1 MKFYDR
7 EEELKELKRIQSQ
20 AFEDHSRMTV
30 LTGRRRI
37 GKTSLGQIAMQG
49 TDSVYLFVAR
59 KDETLL
65 CRDFMEQIR
74 LSLGDV
80 PTGVKDF
87 KEVFKLLMLL
97 GQSRKFNLFID
108 EFQEFWNINKSIFS
122 DIQNLW
128 DQYRKTTHINL
139 ILSGSVYT
147 MMEKIFKD
155 SKEPLFGRADL
166 EIRLQPFRTHVM
178 REILRDASPH
188 YTNDDLLALYTITGG
203 VPKYIELFINNGCT
217 DLDSMI
223 RFMTRADSQFI
234 DEGRNLL
241 IQEFGKNYGTY
252 FSILSLIASG
262 ELTQKDIQ
270 SKLEDGKN
278 IGGQLKI
285 LEDDYQL
292 ITKKRPIKAK
302 EGSQTVK
309 FELKDNFL
317 RFWFRYFEKFRS
329 LIEIGNYQMLGT
341 LIRNDYPVFSGF
353 ALERWFREKMK
364 ESQLYINI
372 GGWWQ
377 SDRDNPNEID
387 IVTID
392 IDDRIHA
399 YEVKRQS
406 KKYNPNL
413 LQQKVEIMKNKV
425 FKGKDIAFSCLSL
438 EDM

>member
-7 EEELKELKRIQSQ
+7 EEELKELKRVQKQ

-37 GKTSLGQIAMQG
+37 GKTSLGQLAMEG
-49 TDSVYLFVAR
+49 TTSIYLFVAR
-59 KDETLL
+59 KDEALL
-65 CRDFMEQIR
+65 CQDFTEQIR
-74 LSLGDV
+74 QSLGDI
-80 PTGVKDF
+80 PTGFKSFKD
-87 KEVFKLLMLL
+87 VFKMLMIF

-108 EFQEFWNINKSIFS
+108 EFQEFWYINKSIFS

-128 DQYRKTTHINL
+128 DQYRRQTNVNL

-166 EIRLQPFRTHVM
+166 EIRLKPFRTDVM
-178 REILRDASPH
+178 KQIMSDAKPD

-217 DLDSMI
+217 NLDSMI
-223 RFMTRADSQFI
+223 DFMTRPDSQFI

-241 IQEFGKNYGTY
+241 IQEFGKNYATY

-270 SKLEDGKN
+270 AKMEDGKS
-278 IGGQLKI
+278 IGGQLRI
-285 LEDDYQL
+285 LEEDYLL

-317 RFWFRYFEKFRS
+317 RFWFRYFEKYRS
-329 LIEIGNYQMLGT
+329 LIEIGNFKMLGT
-341 LIRNDYPVFSGF
+341 LIRNDFNVFSGF
-353 ALERWFREKMK
+353 ALERWFREKMM
-364 ESQLYINI
+364 ESQQYINI
-372 GGWWQ
+372 GGWWL
-377 SDRDNPNEID
+377 SDTESPNEID

-392 IDDRIHA
+392 MEDNVHA

-413 LQQKVEIMKNKV
+413 LQQKVEVMQKKI
-425 FKGKDIAFSCLSL
+425 FKGKEIKFGNLCLD
-438 EDM
+438 DM

>member
-7 EEELKELKRIQSQ
+7 EEELKELKRVQQQ
-20 AFEDHSRMTV
+20 AFEEHSRMTV

-37 GKTSLGQIAMQG
+37 GKTSLGQLVMQN
-49 TDSVYLFVAR
+49 TKSVYLFVAR
-59 KDETLL
+59 KDEALL
-65 CRDFMEQIR
+65 CQEFIEQIR
-74 LSLGDV
+74 LSLGDI
-80 PTGVKDF
+80 PTGLKEFKD
-87 KEVFKLLMLL
+87 VFKMLMML
-97 GQSRKFNLFID
+97 GQNQKFTLFID
-108 EFQEFWNINKSIFS
+108 EFQEFRHINKSVFS
-122 DIQNLW
+122 DMQNLW
-128 DQYRKTTHINL
+128 DQYRRQTHVNL

-166 EIRLQPFRTHVM
+166 EIRLKPFRTDVM
-178 REILRDASPH
+178 KQIMADAKPDYS
-188 YTNDDLLALYTITGG
+188 NDDLLTLYAITGG

-217 DLDSMI
+217 DLDSMVS
-223 RFMTRADSQFI
+223 FMTRPDSQFI

-252 FSILSLIASG
+252 FSILSLIANG

-270 SKLEDGKN
+270 AKMEDKKS

-285 LEDDYQL
+285 LEEDYLL

-317 RFWFRYFEKFRS
+317 RFWFRYFEKYRS
-329 LIEIGNYQMLGT
+329 LIEIGNYQMLRT
-341 LIRNDYPVFSGF
+341 LIHKDFPIFSGF
-353 ALERWFREKMK
+353 ALERWFREKMM
-364 ESQLYINI
+364 ESQRYINL

-377 SDRDNPNEID
+377 SDAENPNEID

-392 IDDRIHA
+392 IEERVHA
-399 YEVKRQS
+399 YEVKRQA

-413 LQQKVEIMKNKV
+413 LQQKVEVMRNKI
-425 FKGKDIAFSCLSL
+425 FKGQTIGYGCLSL

>member
-7 EEELKELKRIQSQ
+7 EEELKELKRVQQQ
-20 AFEDHSRMTV
+20 AFEEHSRMTV

-37 GKTSLGQIAMQG
+37 GKTSLGQLVMQN
-49 TDSVYLFVAR
+49 TKSVYLFVAR
-59 KDETLL
+59 KDEALL
-65 CRDFMEQIR
+65 CQEFIEQIR
-74 LSLGDV
+74 LSLGDI
-80 PTGVKDF
+80 PTGLKEFKD
-87 KEVFKLLMLL
+87 VFKMLMML
-97 GQSRKFNLFID
+97 GQNQKFTLFID
-108 EFQEFWNINKSIFS
+108 EFQEFWHINKSVFS
-122 DIQNLW
+122 DMQNLW
-128 DQYRKTTHINL
+128 DQYRRQTHVNL

-166 EIRLQPFRTHVM
+166 EIRLKPFRTDVM
-178 REILRDASPH
+178 KQIMADAKPDYS
-188 YTNDDLLALYTITGG
+188 NDDLLTLYAITGG

-217 DLDSMI
+217 DLDSMVS
-223 RFMTRADSQFI
+223 FMTRPDSQFI

-252 FSILSLIASG
+252 FSILSLIANG

-270 SKLEDGKN
+270 AKMEDKKS

-285 LEDDYQL
+285 LEEDYLL

-317 RFWFRYFEKFRS
+317 RFWFRYFEKYRS
-329 LIEIGNYQMLGT
+329 LIEIGNYQMLRT
-341 LIRNDYPVFSGF
+341 LIHKDFPIFSGF
-353 ALERWFREKMK
+353 ALERWFREKMM
-364 ESQLYINI
+364 ESQRYINL

-377 SDRDNPNEID
+377 SDAENPNEID

-392 IDDRIHA
+392 IEERVHA
-399 YEVKRQS
+399 YEVKRQA

-413 LQQKVEIMKNKV
+413 LQQKVEVMRNKI
-425 FKGKDIAFSCLSL
+425 FKGQTIGYGCLSL

>member
-7 EEELKELKRIQSQ
+7 EEELKELKRVQQQ
-20 AFEDHSRMTV
+20 AFEEYSRMTV

-37 GKTSLGQIAMQG
+37 GKTSLGQLVMQN
-49 TDSVYLFVAR
+49 TKSIYLFVAR
-59 KDETLL
+59 KDEALL
-65 CRDFMEQIR
+65 CQEFIEQIR
-74 LSLGDV
+74 LSVGDI
-80 PTGVKDF
+80 PTGF
-87 KEVFKLLMLL
+87 KEFKDVFKMLMIL
-97 GQSRKFNLFID
+97 GQSQEFTLFID
-108 EFQEFWNINKSIFS
+108 EFQEFWYINKSVFS

-128 DQYRKTTHINL
+128 DQYRRQTHINL

-166 EIRLQPFRTHVM
+166 EIQLKPFRTNVM
-178 REILRDASPH
+178 KQIMADAKPDYS
-188 YTNDDLLALYTITGG
+188 NDDLLALYTITGG

-217 DLDSMI
+217 DLDSMVS
-223 RFMTRADSQFI
+223 FMTRPDSQFI

-252 FSILSLIASG
+252 FSILSLIANG

-270 SKLEDGKN
+270 AKMEDKKS

-285 LEDDYQL
+285 LEEDYLL

-317 RFWFRYFEKFRS
+317 RFWFRYFEKYRS

-341 LIRNDYPVFSGF
+341 LIRKDFPIFSGF
-353 ALERWFREKMK
+353 ALERWFREKMM
-364 ESQLYINI
+364 ESQLYINL

-377 SDRDNPNEID
+377 SDAENPNEID

-392 IDDRIHA
+392 IEERVHA
-399 YEVKRQS
+399 YEVKRQA

-413 LQQKVEIMKNKV
+413 LQQKVEVMRNKI
-425 FKGKDIAFSCLSL
+425 FKGQDIGYSCLCL

>member
-7 EEELKELKRIQSQ
+7 EEELKELRRVQKQ

-37 GKTSLGQIAMQG
+37 GKTSLGQLVMQE
-49 TDSVYLFVAR
+49 TKSVYLFVAR
-59 KDETLL
+59 KDEALL
-65 CRDFMEQIR
+65 CQEFIEQIR
-74 LSLGDV
+74 LSLGDI
-80 PTGVKDF
+80 PTGF
-87 KEVFKLLMLL
+87 KEFKDVFKMLMML
-97 GQSRKFNLFID
+97 GRNQKFTLFID
-108 EFQEFWNINKSIFS
+108 EFQEFWYINKAVFS

-128 DQYRKTTHINL
+128 DQYRRQTHVNL
-139 ILSGSVYT
+139 IVSGSVYT

-166 EIRLQPFRTHVM
+166 EIRLKPFRTDVLKQIM
-178 REILRDASPH
+178 ADAKPDYS
-188 YTNDDLLALYTITGG
+188 NDDLLAMYAITGG

-217 DLDSMI
+217 DLDSMVN
-223 RFMTRADSQFI
+223 FMTRADSQFI

-252 FSILSLIASG
+252 FSILSLIANG

-270 SKLEDGKN
+270 AKMEDKKS
-278 IGGQLKI
+278 IGGQLRI
-285 LEDDYQL
+285 LEEDYLL

-317 RFWFRYFEKFRS
+317 RFWFRYFEKYRS

-341 LIRNDYPVFSGF
+341 LIRKDFPVFSGF
-353 ALERWFREKMK
+353 ALERWFREKMM
-364 ESQLYINI
+364 ESQQCINI

-377 SDRDNPNEID
+377 SDAENPNEID

-392 IDDRIHA
+392 IEERVHA
-399 YEVKRQS
+399 YEVKRQA

-413 LQQKVEIMKNKV
+413 LQQKVEVMRNKI
-425 FKGKDIAFSCLSL
+425 FKGQDIDYSCLCL

>member
-7 EEELKELKRIQSQ
+7 EEELKELRRVQRQ
-20 AFEDHSRMTV
+20 AFEEHSRMTV

-37 GKTSLGQIAMQG
+37 GKTSLGQLAMEG
-49 TDSVYLFVAR
+49 TTSVYLFVAR
-59 KDETLL
+59 KDEALL
-65 CRDFMEQIR
+65 CQDFMEQIG
-74 LSLGDV
+74 LSLGDI
-80 PTGVKDF
+80 PSGLRSFKD
-87 KEVFKLLMLL
+87 VFKLLMIF
-97 GQSRKFNLFID
+97 GQNRKFNLFID
-108 EFQEFWNINKSIFS
+108 EFQEFWHINKSIFS

-128 DQYRKTTHINL
+128 DQYRRQTNINL

-166 EIRLQPFRTHVM
+166 EIRLKPFRTDVM
-178 REILRDASPH
+178 KQIMSDAKPK
-188 YTNDDLLALYTITGG
+188 YTNDDLLALYAITGG

-223 RFMTRADSQFI
+223 DFMTRPDSQFI

-252 FSILSLIASG
+252 FSILSLIANG
-262 ELTQKDIQ
+262 EITQKDIQ
-270 SKLEDGKN
+270 AKMEDGKS
-278 IGGQLKI
+278 IGGQLKM
-285 LEDDYQL
+285 LEEDYQL

-317 RFWFRYFEKFRS
+317 RFWFRYFEKYRQ
-329 LIEIGNYQMLGT
+329 LIEIGNFKMLGT
-341 LIRNDYPVFSGF
+341 IIRKDFNVFSGF
-353 ALERWFREKMK
+353 ALERWFREKMM
-364 ESQLYINI
+364 ESQQYVNI

-377 SDRDNPNEID
+377 TNDENPNEID

-392 IDDRIHA
+392 MEENIHA

-413 LQQKVEIMKNKV
+413 LQQKVEVMRNKI
-425 FKGKDIAFSCLSL
+425 FKGKEIEFGNLCLD
-438 EDM
+438 DM

>member
-7 EEELKELKRIQSQ
+7 EEELKELKRMQQQ

-37 GKTSLGQIAMQG
+37 GKTSLGQKAMEG
-49 TDSVYLFVAR
+49 TTSVYLFVSR
-59 KDETLL
+59 KDEALL
-65 CRDFMEQIR
+65 CQDFMEQIR
-74 LSLGDV
+74 QNLGDV
-80 PTGVKDF
+80 PTGF
-87 KEVFKLLMLL
+87 KEFKDIFKMLMML
-97 GQSRKFNLFID
+97 GQSRSFNLFID
-108 EFQEFWNINKSIFS
+108 EFQEFWHINKSVFS

-128 DQYRKTTHINL
+128 DQYRRQTHIHL

-166 EIRLQPFRTHVM
+166 EIHLRPFRTDM
-178 REILRDASPH
+178 MKQIMKDANPGYS
-188 YTNDDLLALYTITGG
+188 NDDLLALYAITGG

-217 DLDSMI
+217 DLESMTT
-223 RFMTRADSQFI
+223 FMTRPDSQFI

-252 FSILSLIASG
+252 FSILSLIANG

-270 SKLEDGKN
+270 AKMEDGKS

-285 LEDDYQL
+285 LEEDYLL

-317 RFWFRYFEKFRS
+317 RFWFRYFEKYRS
-329 LIEIGNYQMLGT
+329 LIEIGNYKMLAT
-341 LIRNDYPVFSGF
+341 LILNDYNVFSGF
-353 ALERWFREKMK
+353 ALERWFREKMI
-364 ESQLYINI
+364 ESQQYIAI

-377 SDRDNPNEID
+377 SDSAAPNEID

-392 IDDRIHA
+392 AEERIRA

-406 KKYNPNL
+406 KKYNPAL
-413 LQQKVEIMKNKV
+413 LEQKVEVMKNKI
-425 FKGKDIAFSCLSL
+425 FKGREIICGKLSL

>member
-7 EEELKELKRIQSQ
+7 EEELKELKRVQQQ
-20 AFEDHSRMTV
+20 AFEEHSRMTV

-37 GKTSLGQIAMQG
+37 GKTSLGQLVMQN
-49 TDSVYLFVAR
+49 TKSVYLFVAR
-59 KDETLL
+59 KDEALL
-65 CRDFMEQIR
+65 CQEFIEQIR
-74 LSLGDV
+74 LSLGDI
-80 PTGVKDF
+80 PTGLKEFKD
-87 KEVFKLLMLL
+87 VFKMLMML
-97 GQSRKFNLFID
+97 GQNQKFTLFID
-108 EFQEFWNINKSIFS
+108 EFQEFWHINKSVFS

-128 DQYRKTTHINL
+128 DQYRRQTHVNL

-166 EIRLQPFRTHVM
+166 EIRLKPFRTDVM
-178 REILRDASPH
+178 KQIMADAKPDYS
-188 YTNDDLLALYTITGG
+188 NDDLLALYAITGG

-217 DLDSMI
+217 DLDSMVS
-223 RFMTRADSQFI
+223 FMTRPDSQFI

-252 FSILSLIASG
+252 FSILSLIANG

-270 SKLEDGKN
+270 AKMEDKKS

-285 LEDDYQL
+285 LEEDYLL

-317 RFWFRYFEKFRS
+317 RFWFRYFEKYRS
-329 LIEIGNYQMLGT
+329 LIEIGNYQMLRT
-341 LIRNDYPVFSGF
+341 LIHKDFPIFSGF
-353 ALERWFREKMK
+353 ALERWFREKMM
-364 ESQLYINI
+364 ESQRYINL

-377 SDRDNPNEID
+377 SDAENPNEID

-392 IDDRIHA
+392 IEERVHA
-399 YEVKRQS
+399 YEVKRQA

-413 LQQKVEIMKNKV
+413 LQQKVEVMRNKI
-425 FKGKDIAFSCLSL
+425 FKGQTIGYGCLSL